1 MGCQRASAATRQRSM
16 LQGRRAVAGL
26 FGVKGQPGIIVTAE
40 IAQPLQYPGMEF
52 GTPGRRDRL
61 LDRLTRDLVPEAQN
75 RMAGHQPRRDDL
87 GQRGPGDD
95 VA

>member
-1 MGCQRASAATRQRSM
+1 MGGQRASAATGQRSM
-16 LQGRRAVAGL
+16 LQGGRAVAGL
-26 FGVKGQPGIIVTAE
+26 LGVKGQPGIIVTAE

-52 GTPGRRDRL
+52 GTPGRRNRL

-75 RMAGHQPRRDDL
+75 RMVGQQPGRDDL
-87 GQRGPGDD
+87 GHRGLGDD

>member
-1 MGCQRASAATRQRSM
+1 M
-16 LQGRRAVAGL
+16 LQGGRAVAGL

-40 IAQPLQYPGMEF
+40 SAQPPQYPSMEF
-52 GTPGRRDRL
+52 GTSGRQDRL
-61 LDRLTRDLVPEAQN
+61 LDRLTRDLVPETQN
-75 RMAGHQPRRDDL
+75 RMVDHQSRRDDL

>member
-1 MGCQRASAATRQRSM
+1 M
-16 LQGRRAVAGL
+16 LQGSRAVAGL

-40 IAQPLQYPGMEF
+40 IAQPLQYPSMEF
-52 GTPGRRDRL
+52 GTSGRQDRL
-61 LDRLTRDLVPEAQN
+61 LDRLTRDLVPETQN
-75 RMAGHQPRRDDL
+75 RMVDHQSRRDDL